1 MDPLKNPF
9 APGAGSQPPELAGR
23 DDILEQSDIAL
34 QRVLRGRQDRSRM
47 LLGLRGVGKTVLL
60 NKIERTAEL
69 RGHLTSFIEA
79 PEDDSLVRTLYPQ
92 MAGVLRR
99 LSAMESAKAHVLAG
113 MRALRGFS
121 IAFQVGSLEIAL
133 PADPEPGVA
142 DSGMLESDLA
152 DLFIRIGEAAQ
163 SAGKAWTLFIDEIQ
177 YLRNEELAAVIVAL
191 HRASQRGLPILFF
204 GAGLP
209 QVAKLSGEA
218 KSYAERLFSF
228 ISVGAL
234 GSDPASR
241 AIIEPIRAEGESI
254 TAAAT
259 ERIIRET
266 RGYPYFLQEWGFQTW
281 KLADVSPI
289 AESVVEA
296 ATKESL
302 EHLDSG
308 FFRVRYESLTP
319 SERDYVKAMA
329 QLGPGPCN
337 TAEIA
342 EVMGEKITAL
352 GPRRAS
358 IVKKGIVYS
367 PGHGEIDFTVPLF
380 DEFIRRE
387 AAH

>member
-23 DDILEQSDIAL
+23 DDILEQADIAL
-34 QRVLRGRQDRSRM
+34 QRILLGRQDRSRM

-60 NKIERTAEL
+60 NQIERTAEL
-69 RGHLTSFIEA
+69 RGHLTSFLEA
-79 PEDDSLVRTLYPQ
+79 PEDDSLARTLYPQ

-99 LSAMESAKAHVLAG
+99 LSAIESAKARVLAA

-121 IAFQVGSLEIAL
+121 IAFQAGSLEIAL

-163 SAGKAWTLFIDEIQ
+163 SAGKAWTLLIDEIQ

-234 GSDPASR
+234 GRDPASR
-241 AIIEPIRAEGESI
+241 AIVEPICAEGERI
-254 TAAAT
+254 TGAAVD
-259 ERIIRET
+259 RIIQET

-281 KLADVSPI
+281 KLAEASPI
-289 AESVVEA
+289 PETVVTA
-296 ATKESL
+296 ATKASL
-302 EHLDSG
+302 AHLDGG

-319 SERDYVKAMA
+319 GEREYVKAMA
-329 QLGPGPCN
+329 QFGPGPCK
-337 TAEIA
+337 TAAVA
-342 EVMGEKITAL
+342 EAMGEKITAL
-352 GPRRAS
+352 APRRAGV
-358 IVKKGIVYS
+358 VKKGIVYS
-367 PGHGEIDFTVPLF
+367 PSHGEIDFTVPLF
-380 DEFIRRE
+380 NEFIRRT
-387 AAH
+387 AS